1 MNKDED
7 LFIGINENLD
17 LRKNLLEGSK
27 SMVHSL
33 RRFRNLQVIRREK
46 LSALE
51 HLGSLSHEIKYLI
64 NQLKK
69 ELPTAKV
76 KAKKKVK
83 TPIIKLK
90 KQSSIDKLADDLSE
104 MESKLKQLT
113 S

>member
-1 MNKDED
+1 MSKDED

-33 RRFRNLQVIRREK
+33 QRFRNLQVIRREK

-51 HLGSLSHEIKYLI
+51 HLESLSHEIKYLI

-76 KAKKKVK
+76 KAKNKVK
-83 TPIIKLK
+83 TPIIQSK
-90 KQSSIDKLADDLSE
+90 KQNSIDKLADDLSE
-104 MESKLKQLT
+104 MESKLKKLT

>member
-1 MNKDED
+1 MNQDED

-27 SMVHSL
+27 SVVHSL
-33 RRFRNLQVIRREK
+33 QRFRNLQVVRQEK

-51 HLGSLSHEIKYLI
+51 HLESLAHEIKYLI

-69 ELPTAKV
+69 ELPSPKAESKK
-76 KAKKKVK
+76 KAKTTKLV
-83 TPIIKLK
+83 LK
-90 KQSSIDKLADDLSE
+90 KQSPINKLADDLSE
-104 MESKLKQLT
+104 IESKLKQLT